1 MKIAFDF
8 DGVLADTNILKY
20 RWFYNAIRPLNDNK
34 KIMELYKRL
43 SSVIFTKEN
52 LLKTKMIDENIPFYL
67 RELSNEHEL
76 VIITHRPLFM
86 LDWIKEWLYNNGI
99 LDYFSNV
106 FSSSN
111 DKKGNIATEN
121 NIDILIDDDMN
132 HLINNGVEYNILYNS
147 DKIKSWKDLYKRI
160 NLINQEI
167 EKKHILIKK

>member
-20 RWFYNAIRPLNDNK
+20 RWFYNAISPLNDNK
-34 KIMELYKRL
+34 KIMELYKRF

-52 LLKTKMIDENIPFYL
+52 LLKTKMVDKNIPFYL
-67 RELSNEHEL
+67 RELSNKHEL
-76 VIITHRPLFM
+76 IIITHRPGFM

-111 DKKGNIATEN
+111 DKKGNIAMEN
-121 NIDILIDDDMN
+121 NIDILIDDDVK
-132 HLINNGVEYNILYNS
+132 HLTNNGIEYNILFNG
-147 DKIKSWKDLYKRI
+147 DNIKSWTELYERI
-160 NLINQEI
+160 NLINQEA
-167 EKKHILIKK
+167 EKKHVLIIK